1 MTTTPATS
9 STPCTIA
16 ILPEA
21 VANQVAAG
29 EVVERPASVIKELV
43 ENSIDA
49 GASRVRITISDAGKS
64 LIEIDDDGD
73 GMSATDAELALQRHA
88 TSKIRATEDLHHIA
102 SFGFR
107 GEALPSIASVSRF
120 RLHTC
125 LRHQHEGM
133 ELRLHGGAKQEMRP
147 AAARKGTLIE
157 VRDLFLNTPARLR
170 FMRSNRTE
178 ETAIIEAVRALALA
192 NPSVAMQL
200 MVDGRQRLQ
209 LAAADETTRIM
220 AVMGKEFAA
229 NSHHQSI
236 VHEGIEIS
244 AFLGL
249 PTYHH
254 RTTNRMI
261 FLLNGRTIRDKM
273 LISALRAGYRDVLFH
288 DRYPVAVVQIHIDP
302 EMVDVNVHPAKRE
315 VRFAKPGAVR
325 AAIVACVTT
334 ALEAMGQRSAS
345 TTTDAALH
353 AMATPQ
359 RQTASVP
366 TGTSSMPAAAS
377 SHPAH
382 SSRGSL
388 DSHTQQLLFSTPTP
402 PPASSNNEV
411 EESAANYMDPTPAED
426 ATPFGH
432 PIGQIHQRYLLTQT
446 ADGVLLI
453 DQHAAHE
460 RICYEQLKQQL
471 AQQRI
476 LSQRLLAAETW
487 SPSPEISA
495 WLHDHPK
502 ALKPYGVDL
511 DPLDDERFSI
521 RAVPSLL
528 GHEPPQ
534 ALVAELADAAHLLGN
549 EPLGLGRVLERWL
562 GNRACK
568 GAITSGQPLNHQ
580 AQVALLQQMAVTPN
594 IAQCNHGR
602 PTWVSLSMRDLDRLF
617 GRKG

>member
-1 MTTTPATS
+1 
-9 STPCTIA
+9 
-16 ILPEA
+16 
-21 VANQVAAG
+21 
-29 EVVERPASVIKELV
+29 
-43 ENSIDA
+43 
-49 GASRVRITISDAGKS
+49 
-64 LIEIDDDGD
+64 
-73 GMSATDAELALQRHA
+73 
-88 TSKIRATEDLHHIA
+88 
-102 SFGFR
+102 FR

-125 LRHQHEGM
+125 LRQQHEGV
-133 ELRLHGGAKQEMRP
+133 ESRVDADTNRETRP

-170 FMRSNRTE
+170 FMRSNKTE
-178 ETAIIEAVRALALA
+178 EAAITEVVRALALA

-200 MVDGRQRLQ
+200 MMDGRKRLQ
-209 LAAADETTRIM
+209 LAVADETTRIM

-229 NSHHQSI
+229 NNHHHTI

-249 PTYHH
+249 PTYHN
-254 RTTNRMI
+254 RSTNRML
-261 FLLNGRTIRDKM
+261 FLLNGRAIRDKM

-288 DRYPVAVVQIHIDP
+288 DRYPIAVVQIHIDP
-302 EMVDVNVHPAKRE
+302 EMVDINVHPAKRE

-334 ALEAMGQRSAS
+334 ALEEMGQRSAS
-345 TTTDAALH
+345 TTSDAALQ

-359 RQTASVP
+359 PQTA
-366 TGTSSMPAAAS
+366 TAAFIGTSPTAPIRPAAPPRSFHS
-377 SHPAH
+377 SHSDLDAH
-382 SSRGSL
+382 A
-388 DSHTQQLLFSTPTP
+388 QQLLFSTPSP
-402 PPASSNNEV
+402 APASSDSEI
-411 EESAANYMDPTPAED
+411 EESAGTYHTDEAQPEASTQ
-426 ATPFGH
+426 FGH

-460 RICYEQLKQQL
+460 RIGYEQLKQQL
-471 AQQRI
+471 AQQNI
-476 LSQRLLAAETW
+476 VSQPLLTPEAW

-495 WLHDHPK
+495 WLHDHPD

-511 DPLDDERFSI
+511 DPLDDESFSI

-534 ALVAELADAAHLLGN
+534 ALVAELADAAHLLGG
-549 EPLGLGRVLERWL
+549 ESLGLGRVLERWL

-568 GAITSGQPLNHQ
+568 GAITSGQQLNHQ
-580 AQVALLQQMAVTPN
+580 AQLALLQQMATTPN